1 MKTNPRRKPATQA
14 DVNRAKD
21 EGFSMGA
28 ELMLDLMIYTLG
40 TDFDMTD
47 EWFDRF
53 HERFMNHMDSFV
65 KGYLSKEDMRST
77 TLEERGWEVKLV

>member
-1 MKTNPRRKPATQA
+1 MKTNPRKRPASVA

-21 EGFSMGA
+21 EGFQMGA

-40 TDFDMTD
+40 TDFEMTD
-47 EWFDRF
+47 GWLDRY
-53 HERFMNHMDSFV
+53 HERFMAHMDSFA

-77 TLEERGWEVKLV
+77 TLEERGWEVRLV

>member
-1 MKTNPRRKPATQA
+1 MKTNPRKRPASAA

-21 EGFSMGA
+21 EGFRMGA

-40 TDFDMTD
+40 TDFEMTD
-47 EWFDRF
+47 EWLDRY
-53 HERFMNHMDSFV
+53 HERFMAHMDSFA

-77 TLEERGWEVKLV
+77 TLEERGWEVRLV

>member
-1 MKTNPRRKPATQA
+1 MKTNPRKRPASAA

-21 EGFSMGA
+21 EGFQMGA

-40 TDFDMTD
+40 TDFEMTD
-47 EWFDRF
+47 EWLDRY
-53 HERFMNHMDSFV
+53 HERFMAHMDSFA

-77 TLEERGWEVKLV
+77 TLEERGWEVRLV

>member
-1 MKTNPRRKPATQA
+1 MKTNPRKRPASVA

-21 EGFSMGA
+21 EGFQMGA

-40 TDFDMTD
+40 TDFEMTD
-47 EWFDRF
+47 EWLDRY
-53 HERFMNHMDSFV
+53 HERFMAHMDSFA

-77 TLEERGWEVKLV
+77 TLEERGWEVRLV